1 MRRRRGAVL
10 GQLYT
15 GWRRRTIANTPDSLV
30 VLGGRFV
37 CCQSSCTLK
46 LFAPLVVLGGKLRE
60 AKKLTVV
67 INLRPLVHL
76 AHVAER
82 S

>member
-1 MRRRRGAVL
+1 MVGLFAV
-10 GQLYT
+10 
-15 GWRRRTIANTPDSLV
+15 SL
-30 VLGGRFV
+30 LA
-37 CCQSSCTLK
+37 L

-60 AKKLTVV
+60 ANFFTVV